1 MKTEASEI
9 QSSTVI
15 PPLKISGILVLC
27 SLFFGVSITEASSVF
42 LLPLTLKL
50 FTDNPQYIFLILAI
64 NPAFGL
70 IAQPLVGIWSDR
82 IWTRFGRR
90 GFFLVT
96 CSPLVAISLVLMPY
110 IGSLLL
116 LVILVVWLQFFQDV
130 LNGSDQP
137 LIADLVPPEQRTF
150 VLGLVKTCENVGFMA
165 VLYIGMSWVTSY
177 KVTHA
182 EDQFGLPLYWA
193 AAVAQLVFVM
203 GAALFLREPKRAPV
217 KRPRLTP
224 LRYFKDF
231 FAQPML
237 GRISA
242 AYFMRAFTRT
252 AVVGS
257 VALYAS
263 ETLAFSEGQMGRSW
277 GLMPFISLVLGIP
290 LGLLVE
296 RFAKQRVLQVGFV
309 AILVGC
315 FIGYFAGSPMG
326 LAFAALCFGLGDM
339 TLEVTHKAFM
349 SDHYPPEKVG
359 QFTGCVN
366 IFYATGRT
374 CALVFV
380 GVAID
385 WYSRLT
391 QSGSEQAGSG
401 LDYHVIW
408 IVSGISALIGIAI
421 LMTVRDHRHEQRL
434 AAKG

>member
-1 MKTEASEI
+1 MKIPDSEV
-9 QSSTVI
+9 SPCTD
-15 PPLKISGILVLC
+15 PAPLKLSGILVLC
-27 SLFFGVSITEASSVF
+27 SLFFGVAITEASSVY
-42 LLPLTLKL
+42 LLPLTIRL

-64 NPAFGL
+64 NPAFGF

-96 CSPLVAISLVLMPY
+96 CSPLVAISLVLIPY
-110 IGSLLL
+110 IGSLLM
-116 LVILVVWLQFFQDV
+116 LVIVIVWLQFFQDI

-137 LIADLVPPEQRTF
+137 LIADLVPPDQRTWI
-150 VLGLVKTCENVGFMA
+150 LGLVKTCENLGFML

-177 KVTHA
+177 RLTHP
-182 EDQFGLPLYWA
+182 DGQFGLPLYWS

-203 GAALFLREPKRAPV
+203 GAALFLRETKRLPL
-217 KRPRLTP
+217 KGKSLTP

-231 FAQPML
+231 FEQPML
-237 GRISA
+237 GRIAA

-263 ETLAFSEGQMGRSW
+263 ETLAFSEAEVGRSW
-277 GLMPFISLVLGIP
+277 GLMPFIALVTGIP

-296 RFAKQRVLQVGFV
+296 RFAKQRVLQVGFTS
-309 AILVGC
+309 ILVGC
-315 FIGYFAGSPMG
+315 VVGYFAGTPMG
-326 LAFAALCFGLGDM
+326 LALAALCFGLGDM

-349 SDHYPPEKVG
+349 SDHYPSEKIG
-359 QFTGCVN
+359 QLTGCVN

-380 GVAID
+380 GLAID

-391 QSGSEQAGSG
+391 RSGADLASSG
-401 LDYHVIW
+401 LDYRVIW

-421 LMTVRDHRHEQRL
+421 LATVRDQRHERRL
-434 AAKG
+434 AS